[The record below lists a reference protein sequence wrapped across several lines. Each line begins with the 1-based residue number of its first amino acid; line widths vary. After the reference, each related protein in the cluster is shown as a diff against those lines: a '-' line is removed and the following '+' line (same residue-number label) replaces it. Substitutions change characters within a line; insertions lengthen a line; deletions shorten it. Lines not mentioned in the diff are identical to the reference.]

1 MTTVVDRFL
10 KYIKIDTESARDS
23 DNFPSTK
30 KQLDLAILLRDELLE
45 MGLTD
50 VVLDKFGYVMAT
62 LPANVDK
69 PMPVV
74 GFLAHMDTSPDMSG
88 KDVKAK
94 IIDNYDGGD
103 IVLNDEKQ
111 IILSPQQFPDLAK
124 YIGKSLITTDGTTLL
139 GADDKAGIAQIM
151 TALDFFLAHPEIKHG
166 KIRIGFTPDEEVGH
180 GVDYFDVKR
189 FAADFAYT
197 LDGGEVGELQYEN
210 FNAATAKLT
219 IHGRNVHPGKAKGKM
234 LNAILIAMEFNELLP
249 LFERP
254 EFTDNYEGFYH
265 VYLFSGTV
273 EETHVEYIIRDHDRD
288 KFAEKKVLMIK
299 AVRFM
304 NDKYGDG
311 TIDMTINDSYYNMKE
326 MIDKKPEIMD
336 LAKKAYETLGIQPKF
351 DPVRGGTDGSRLSYM
366 GLPTP
371 NLFTGG
377 HYAHGKYEFIPIF
390 ALEKGVEVIVKIANL
405 LAETS

>member
-111 IILSPQQFPDLAK
+111 IILSPNNFQTWRSTSASR
-124 YIGKSLITTDGTTLL
+124 SL
-139 GADDKAGIAQIM
+139 
-151 TALDFFLAHPEIKHG
+151 P
-166 KIRIGFTPDEEVGH
+166 P
-180 GVDYFDVKR
+180 
-189 FAADFAYT
+189 
-197 LDGGEVGELQYEN
+197 
-210 FNAATAKLT
+210 
-219 IHGRNVHPGKAKGKM
+219 
-234 LNAILIAMEFNELLP
+234 MEPPF
-249 LFERP
+249 
-254 EFTDNYEGFYH
+254 
-265 VYLFSGTV
+265 
-273 EETHVEYIIRDHDRD
+273 
-288 KFAEKKVLMIK
+288 
-299 AVRFM
+299 
-304 NDKYGDG
+304 
-311 TIDMTINDSYYNMKE
+311 
-326 MIDKKPEIMD
+326 
-336 LAKKAYETLGIQPKF
+336 
-351 DPVRGGTDGSRLSYM
+351 
-366 GLPTP
+366 
-371 NLFTGG
+371 
-377 HYAHGKYEFIPIF
+377 
-390 ALEKGVEVIVKIANL
+390 
-405 LAETS
+405 